1 MIKAEIVSDDLGR
14 VLSVCPRPNTRDTYT
29 VIATRELVCTP

>member
-14 VLSVCPRPNTRDTYT
+14 VLSVCPRPNTRDIHT
-29 VIATRELVCTP
+29 VIAAKELALAL